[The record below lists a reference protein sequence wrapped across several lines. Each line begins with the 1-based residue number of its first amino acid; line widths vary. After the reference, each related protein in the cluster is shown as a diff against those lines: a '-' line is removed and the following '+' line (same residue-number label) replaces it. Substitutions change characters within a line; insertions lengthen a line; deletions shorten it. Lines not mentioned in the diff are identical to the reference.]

1 MKKKLN
7 SIGKLVAFLAIALLV
22 LIFLASNFGSELV
35 SKAFGWNVSDV
46 RRVARNLILI
56 VVGVILALAGVSA
69 GIPILAFAMV
79 GSGLV
84 FIWKG
89 VSDWLNQNK
98 MRSALGGD
106 SIGKRG

>member
-1 MKKKLN
+1 MKKRLN
-7 SIGKLVAFLAIALLV
+7 GLGKVVAIMAIALIV
-22 LIFLASNFGSELV
+22 LIFLASDFGSNLV

-69 GIPILAFAMV
+69 GIPILAFALV

-89 VSDWLNQNK
+89 VSDWLHQSK
-98 MRSALGGD
+98 MRSDLGQ
-106 SIGKRG
+106 RG